1 MTRLNTNQE
10 VYHDLRSVGF
20 YNDDTATDTLNGA
33 AAVGDVAITLN
44 SVSGFT
50 AGDAIRVGAN
60 GNTADIAII
69 DTISGNDLNLKQ
81 PIAFVQANGAAVTEL
96 AFVDMGATSDAGVTW
111 ETSQDETP
119 LVAGTQ
125 TGTYLYLPGA
135 VETQFNF
142 NLLGFNPENMAQAFG
157 IDETG
162 NMVTSSPEG
171 VVLNPNAYAALGEK
185 PWKFEGLREDGKT
198 VIMHAYAA
206 KIAAANVSMNMT
218 TGTAA
223 EVAFSLRS
231 TGAVSMKY
239 E

>member
-10 VYHDLRSVGF
+10 VFHDLRTVGF
-20 YNDDTATDTLNGA
+20 YTDSTATTLTATEPVGETSI
-33 AAVGDVAITLN
+33 AVTDG
-44 SVSGFT
+44 SGI
-50 AGDAIRVGAN
+50 ANGDAVRINAN
-60 GNTADIAII
+60 GNTCDVGIVA
-69 DTISGNDLNLKQ
+69 SGGGTNTQVLKQ
-81 PIAFVQANGAAVTEL
+81 PIAFQQASGNTYTKL
-96 AFVDMGATSDAGVTW
+96 LFTDMGATSDAGVTW

-135 VETQFNF
+135 VETSFTF
-142 NLLGFNPENMAQAFG
+142 NLLGFNPENLAQAFG
-157 IDETG
+157 IDESG

-171 VVLNPNAYAALGEK
+171 IVLNPNAFTALGEK
-185 PWKFEGLREDGKT
+185 PWKFEGIREDGDT
-198 VIMHAYAA
+198 VIVHVYAG
-206 KIAAANVSMNMT
+206 KIAAANVSLVMT

-223 EVAFSLRS
+223 EVAVTLRS